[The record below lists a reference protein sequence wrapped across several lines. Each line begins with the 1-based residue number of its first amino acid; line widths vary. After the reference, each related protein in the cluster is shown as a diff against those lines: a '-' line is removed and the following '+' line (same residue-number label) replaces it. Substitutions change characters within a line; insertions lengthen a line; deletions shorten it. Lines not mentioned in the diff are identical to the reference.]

1 MTSVEHS
8 DYAKCRTELLLADGA
23 YHSKANFRAGGAINA
38 VAVIADNHQKEG
50 ESCKVEVDVLL
61 KRKRLCG

>member
-8 DYAKCRTELLLADGA
+8 DYVLADGA

-38 VAVIADNHQKEG
+38 VAVIADNPQKEG
-50 ESCKVEVDVLL
+50 GSAA
-61 KRKRLCG
+61 RLWMCF